1 MKASIQEQFDRI
13 KKEDADNKSIP
24 KPLKLSA
31 VLQLIDNET
40 LVVPEFQRDFEWN
53 LDRFALL
60 FDSVYRGYTIGNLL
74 LWQIEHKLAHKTIG
88 AEKTKTIDQI
98 ENKLYT
104 YVLDGQQRLTTL
116 YGILRGKAISR
127 NGNKPKL
134 YKIYFDIKNDEFI
147 KETQKIEDLSNR
159 TIKRVLSDGN
169 FDKFRFIDM
178 SHIFEEKLNFPEN
191 LIKEEEEANKL
202 ALKKTEINQDEYF
215 KKDEELKEKESML
228 KQFSSV
234 IKSFEIPQIVDYN
247 DDIDKVVTVFERI
260 NTQNM
265 QLDIYD
271 IMVAKTYENISF
283 NEKTCTFNLN
293 RACDKLLYNNELPE
307 ENLFPDKELPD
318 DENLYYSIYNVTLLR
333 MLSIFLNKDSK
344 IALQKKD
351 IYDMKAQLIQ
361 DNIIQF
367 RMSLSSIHNYCK
379 NQLNINDIREDYTN
393 NNVLS
398 LLTYVF
404 SKKTYRDCNHEL
416 LNLWFWNSMV
426 FNRFPG
432 SQLQL
437 IEKDTSAFDKGEDTF
452 KRAINQRRNLLILN
466 DEHMINGT
474 KLIDAG
480 YQKVNSKIYQ
490 SCILLLNSLKPVDFD
505 GKHEIQLAED
515 IVSNT
520 KNNKHH
526 IIPYNSDAGK
536 ELRKQYAGSKGEFI
550 LNNIANIAI
559 IGSGINKEIS
569 KKSPK
574 KYFEKY
580 ESRPNFKEIL
590 KTHLIDDVMY
600 EDLKNERYEEFLIT
614 RTRKI
619 LNLIKEKCSID
630 KEKFVFETHDS
641 SEDEDNDN

>member
-1 MKASIQEQFDRI
+1 M
-13 KKEDADNKSIP
+13 N
-24 KPLKLSA
+24 
-31 VLQLIDNET
+31 
-40 LVVPEFQRDFEWN
+40 
-53 LDRFALL
+53 
-60 FDSVYRGYTIGNLL
+60 
-74 LWQIEHKLAHKTIG
+74 
-88 AEKTKTIDQI
+88 
-98 ENKLYT
+98 
-104 YVLDGQQRLTTL
+104 L
-116 YGILRGKAISR
+116 YGVLGSYLPAFGLIEGRMQYDLFHAFTVDEHTLFVVSNLRRLA
-127 NGNKPKL
+127 L
-134 YKIYFDIKNDEFI
+134 
-147 KETQKIEDLSNR
+147 T
-159 TIKRVLSDGN
+159 
-169 FDKFRFIDM
+169 RFN
-178 SHIFEEKLNFPEN
+178 HEFPEDSQKMQSIESPEI
-191 LIKEEEEANKL
+191 LYIAGLFHDIAKGRGGDHSILGADEAEMFCLDHGLTNY
-202 ALKKTEINQDEYF
+202 D
-215 KKDEELKEKESML
+215 S
-228 KQFSSV
+228 
-234 IKSFEIPQIVDYN
+234 
-247 DDIDKVVTVFERI
+247 KVVSWLVMHHLVFSL
-260 NTQNM
+260 T
-265 QLDIYD
+265 
-271 IMVAKTYENISF
+271 A
-283 NEKTCTFNLN
+283 
-293 RACDKLLYNNELPE
+293 
-307 ENLFPDKELPD
+307 
-318 DENLYYSIYNVTLLR
+318 
-333 MLSIFLNKDSK
+333 
-344 IALQKKD
+344 QKKD

-505 GKHEIQLAED
+505 GKHEIQLAD
-515 IVSNT
+515 YIGSNT